1 MDTLYTFGD
10 NITHYKTESVHFLG
24 LMNSATKLLWLSL
37 QVALTSMPTI
47 PAQAQ
52 NRDQWAEE
60 KAGHVSFL
68 PIVSVG
74 WNYSFLGFKA
84 LVFRILLCNP
94 EKQLQRRL

>member
-37 QVALTSMPTI
+37 QVALTSMPSIVDTCGLTIVSMFTTI

-60 KAGHVSFL
+60 KAGHVPFL
-68 PIVSVG
+68 PIASVG
-74 WNYSFLGFKA
+74 WNY
-84 LVFRILLCNP
+84 I
-94 EKQLQRRL
+94 